1 MFLSDKNVACTL
13 FCFTFSGLHFFFIL
27 LLYCPPV
34 MWCLVILKT
43 MHPMVVNKWRLKV
56 WKSVLIVQRVNESMD
71 VFSRWAVVVGNKS
84 YLR

>member
-1 MFLSDKNVACTL
+1 
-13 FCFTFSGLHFFFIL
+13 
-27 LLYCPPV
+27 

-43 MHPMVVNKWRLKV
+43 MHPMIVNKWRLKV
-56 WKSVLIVQRVNESMD
+56 WKSVLIVQRVSESMD